1 MSDFF
6 ADLRSILSLSALKR
20 VGHKVLED
28 DCLGLAGQLAYF
40 FLFSLFPFLMFLVA
54 LVGIVIS
61 DPGSLLRTL
70 AESMRALLPADALE
84 ILVDYID
91 RTLEGATS
99 SVLFFGIVAAFWSG
113 WAAADALI
121 KATNRAYELRESR
134 PLWKLAGLSILMVLG
149 FALLVAALAIMIA
162 GPGLGGYVLRLTG
175 LPESFLAFWGVLRWV
190 LAFLAVTFALDILY
204 YLAPNADLPF
214 KWVTPGGVVATLLM
228 GIANEGLR
236 LYVSNFGHYS
246 QIYGQL
252 GAVMVLMLWLY
263 YAGLVVLVG
272 AEINAVLARMAE
284 ERKGIELVR
293 QENPAKD
300 QNPKKRE

>member
-6 ADLRSILSLSALKR
+6 ADLRSITSLYALKR
-20 VGHKVLED
+20 VGYKVLED
-28 DCLGLAGQLAYF
+28 DCLGLGGQLAYF

-54 LVGIVIS
+54 LVGLVIG
-61 DPGSLLRTL
+61 DPESLLRTL
-70 AESMRALLPADALE
+70 TESLRGFLPADTVG

-91 RTLEGATS
+91 RTLEGANST
-99 SVLFFGIVAAFWSG
+99 VLFFGILAAFWSG

-134 PLWKLAGLSILMVLG
+134 PLWKLAGLSVLMVLG
-149 FALLVAALAIMIA
+149 FALLVAALAIVVA
-162 GPGLGGYVLRLTG
+162 GPGVGDYVLRLTG
-175 LPESFLAFWGVLRWV
+175 LPEAFLGLWATLRWA
-190 LAFLAVTFALDILY
+190 LAFLAVTLALDVLY
-204 YLAPNADLPF
+204 YLAPNAELPF
-214 KWVTPGGVVATLLM
+214 KWVTPGGLLATILM
-228 GIANEGLR
+228 VIASYGLR

-272 AEINAVLARMAE
+272 AEMNAVLIRMAE
-284 ERKGIELVR
+284 EQKDIELVR
-293 QENPAKD
+293 PESPAKERD
-300 QNPKKRE
+300 PKKEE